1 MKAVR
6 FHEYGDP
13 DVLRLEDVPDPE
25 PGPGE
30 VVVRVRA
37 VGLNHVDVD
46 MRNGTSRLPLAL
58 PHTLGFEAGGDI
70 AAVGD
75 GVTEFAEGD
84 RVTPLYQVACRR
96 CVPCLA
102 GRQQF
107 CERLQML
114 GVQRAGAYAEYV
126 LAPADAVVPL
136 PDATTYEQAASTQTT
151 FATAWHCLVT
161 RARVRA
167 GETVLVSA
175 AGSGVGSSGIQ
186 VAKRAGA
193 RVITTAGSD
202 EKLAAR
208 ARARRGRRRSTTRRR
223 TSPSGCARRPTVA
236 AWTWCSSTSAAAS
249 SSSSLASVADGGR
262 VVVCGGHAGEV
273 VDLDLIELFRHEWS
287 VIGCARATEAELRHV
302 IELVGR
308 GELTPVVSEALDLAD
323 AAECPPAHGG
333 SQTVRQARA
342 DPMKLN
348 IRSTS
353 VLTNE
358 PMSNIDTGLQNPRR

>member
-1 MKAVR
+1 VKAVR
-6 FHEYGDP
+6 FHEYGDA

-46 MRNGTSRLPLAL
+46 MRNGSSRLPLAL

-70 AAVGD
+70 AAVGE
-75 GVTEFAEGD
+75 GVTDLAEGD

-96 CVPCLA
+96 CGPCLA

-114 GVQRAGAYAEYV
+114 GVQRPGAYAEYV
-126 LAPADAVVPL
+126 LARADAVVPL

-202 EKLAAR
+202 EKLQRASELGADVGINYTTEDLAAR
-208 ARARRGRRRSTTRRR
+208 VREATDGRGVDVVLEHVGGSVFERSL
-223 TSPSGCARRPTVA
+223 
-236 AWTWCSSTSAAAS
+236 SA
-249 SSSSLASVADGGR
+249 VADGGR

-323 AAECPPAHGG
+323 AAGAHRLMEDR
-333 SQTVRQARA
+333 RQFG
-342 DPMKLN
+342 KL
-348 IRSTS
+348 
-353 VLTNE
+353 VLI
-358 PMSNIDTGLQNPRR
+358 P

>member
-6 FHEYGDP
+6 FHEYGEP
-13 DVLRLEDVPDPE
+13 GVLRLDDVPDPE

-46 MRNGTSRLPLAL
+46 MRNGTSRLPLQL
-58 PHTLGFEAGGDI
+58 PHTLGFEAGGDV
-70 AAVGD
+70 AAVGP
-75 GVTEFAEGD
+75 GVEGLSEGD
-84 RVTPLYQVACRR
+84 RVTPLYQVACRH
-96 CVPCLA
+96 CEPCLA

-107 CERLQML
+107 CARLEML

-126 LAPADAVVPL
+126 LARADAVVAL
-136 PDATTYEQAASTQTT
+136 PDAMTYEQAASTQTT
-151 FATAWHCLVT
+151 FATAWHCLVS

-167 GETVLVSA
+167 GDTVLISA

-193 RVITTAGSD
+193 RVITSAGSD
-202 EKLAAR
+202 EKLAKATELGADVVINYTTEDLTAR
-208 ARARRGRRRSTTRRR
+208 VREETEGRGVDVVLEHVGGSVFER
-223 TSPSGCARRPTVA
+223 
-236 AWTWCSSTSAAAS
+236 
-249 SSSSLASVADGGR
+249 SLAAVADGGR

-308 GELTPVVSEALDLAD
+308 GELDPVVSAALPLAD
-323 AAECPPAHGG
+323 AAEAHRLMEDR
-333 SQTVRQARA
+333 RQFG
-342 DPMKLN
+342 KL
-348 IRSTS
+348 IL
-353 VLTNE
+353 V
-358 PMSNIDTGLQNPRR
+358 P

>member
-6 FHEYGDP
+6 FHTYGDP
-13 DVLRLEDVPDPE
+13 DVLRLDDVPDPE

-46 MRNGTSRLPLAL
+46 MRNGSSRLPLQL
-58 PHTLGFEAGGDI
+58 PHTLGFEAGGDV
-70 AAVGD
+70 AAVGP
-75 GVTEFAEGD
+75 GVEGLREGD
-84 RVTPLYQVACRR
+84 RVTPLYQVACRH
-96 CVPCLA
+96 CEPCLA

-107 CERLQML
+107 CARLEML
-114 GVQRAGAYAEYV
+114 GVQRPGAYAEYV
-126 LAPADAVVPL
+126 LARADAVVPL
-136 PDATTYEQAASTQTT
+136 PDAMTYEQAASTQTT
-151 FATAWHCLVT
+151 FATAWHCLVS

-167 GETVLVSA
+167 GETVLISA

-193 RVITTAGSD
+193 RVITSAGSD
-202 EKLAAR
+202 EKLAKATELGADVAVNYATEDLTAR
-208 ARARRGRRRSTTRRR
+208 VREETGGRGVDVVLEHVGGSVFER
-223 TSPSGCARRPTVA
+223 
-236 AWTWCSSTSAAAS
+236 
-249 SSSSLASVADGGR
+249 SLAAVADGGR

-308 GELTPVVSEALDLAD
+308 GELQPVVSAVLPLAE
-323 AAECPPAHGG
+323 AAEAHRLMEDR
-333 SQTVRQARA
+333 RQFG
-342 DPMKLN
+342 KL
-348 IRSTS
+348 
-353 VLTNE
+353 VLA
-358 PMSNIDTGLQNPRR
+358 P

>member
-6 FHEYGDP
+6 FHEYGDAG
-13 DVLRLEDVPDPE
+13 VLRFEDVPDPE

-46 MRNGTSRLPLAL
+46 MRNGTSRLPLQL
-58 PHTLGFEAGGDI
+58 PHTLGFEAGGDV
-70 AAVGD
+70 AAVGP
-75 GVTEFAEGD
+75 GVEDLREGD

-96 CVPCLA
+96 CDACLA

-107 CERLQML
+107 CARIEML

-126 LAPADAVVPL
+126 LARADAVVRM
-136 PDATTYEQAASTQTT
+136 PDAMTYEQAASTQTT
-151 FATAWHCLVT
+151 FATAWHCLIT

-202 EKLAAR
+202 EKLAKATELGADAVINYTTEDITAR
-208 ARARRGRRRSTTRRR
+208 VREETGGRGVDVVLEHVGGSVFER
-223 TSPSGCARRPTVA
+223 
-236 AWTWCSSTSAAAS
+236 
-249 SSSSLASVADGGR
+249 SLAAVADGGR

-273 VDLDLIELFRHEWS
+273 VNLDLIELFRHEWS
-287 VIGCARATEAELRHV
+287 VIGCARATEPELRHV
-302 IELVGR
+302 VELVGR
-308 GELTPVVSEALDLAD
+308 GELEPVVSAVLPLAE
-323 AAECPPAHGG
+323 AAEAHRLMEDR
-333 SQTVRQARA
+333 RQFG
-342 DPMKLN
+342 KL
-348 IRSTS
+348 
-353 VLTNE
+353 VLA
-358 PMSNIDTGLQNPRR
+358 P

>member
-1 MKAVR
+1 
-6 FHEYGDP
+6 
-13 DVLRLEDVPDPE
+13 
-25 PGPGE
+25 
-30 VVVRVRA
+30 
-37 VGLNHVDVD
+37 
-46 MRNGTSRLPLAL
+46 
-58 PHTLGFEAGGDI
+58 
-70 AAVGD
+70 
-75 GVTEFAEGD
+75 
-84 RVTPLYQVACRR
+84 
-96 CVPCLA
+96 
-102 GRQQF
+102 
-107 CERLQML
+107 ML
-114 GVQRAGAYAEYV
+114 GVQRPGAYAEYV

-202 EKLAAR
+202 EKLERAIELGADVGINYTTEDLAAR
-208 ARARRGRRRSTTRRR
+208 VREATDGRGVDVVLEHVGGSVFERSL
-223 TSPSGCARRPTVA
+223 
-236 AWTWCSSTSAAAS
+236 SA
-249 SSSSLASVADGGR
+249 VADGGR

-323 AAECPPAHGG
+323 AAGAHRLMEDR
-333 SQTVRQARA
+333 RQFG
-342 DPMKLN
+342 KL
-348 IRSTS
+348 
-353 VLTNE
+353 VLI
-358 PMSNIDTGLQNPRR
+358 P